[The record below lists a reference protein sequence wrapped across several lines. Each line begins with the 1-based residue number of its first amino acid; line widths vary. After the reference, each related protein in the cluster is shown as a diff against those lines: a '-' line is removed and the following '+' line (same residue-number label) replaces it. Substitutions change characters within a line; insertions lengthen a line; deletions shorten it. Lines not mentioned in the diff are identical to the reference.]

1 MEHAAPGYSFLSF
14 SLNRACKGTK
24 IFWNMQKKC
33 IFFCNFNKKTS
44 TAVPLWNERYEEF
57 LKCANI
63 KNKIFKIIQNYFFF
77 VYCLLVANIIRV
89 MVEQYE
95 LARYK

>member
-1 MEHAAPGYSFLSF
+1 
-14 SLNRACKGTK
+14 
-24 IFWNMQKKC
+24 MQ
-33 IFFCNFNKKTS
+33 FFCNFNKKTS
-44 TAVPLWNERYEEF
+44 TAVPLWNERYEEI

-63 KNKIFKIIQNYFFF
+63 KEKKYQNYSKLFFLRVLF
-77 VYCLLVANIIRV
+77 IGSEYIRV

>member
-1 MEHAAPGYSFLSF
+1 
-14 SLNRACKGTK
+14 
-24 IFWNMQKKC
+24 MQ
-33 IFFCNFNKKTS
+33 
-44 TAVPLWNERYEEF
+44 RYEEF
-57 LKCANI
+57 LKYANI
-63 KNKIFKIIQNYFFF
+63 KNKIIKIIQNYFFF

>member
-1 MEHAAPGYSFLSF
+1 
-14 SLNRACKGTK
+14 
-24 IFWNMQKKC
+24 MQ
-33 IFFCNFNKKTS
+33 FFCNFNKKTS

-63 KNKIFKIIQNYFFF
+63 KNNEQALFLKIIQNYFFF